1 MELPTKI
8 LVNGLMVSSQLV
20 SGMQLS
26 LRHLTENGLCLTARS
41 TPFGL
46 KT

>member
-26 LRHLTENGLCLTARS
+26 LRHLTENGLYSMDLS
-41 TPFGL
+41 MQSGL